1 MLNQDRSVADL
12 MREWRRTAGLST
24 TDVAAVTGKSVRTIE
39 GIEGGRGKDDFF
51 TVEAL
56 RSLIEKAKKKNQLA

>member
-1 MLNQDRSVADL
+1 MPVDFSSSPSRS
-12 MREWRRTAGLST
+12 
-24 TDVAAVTGKSVRTIE
+24 VTGKSVRTIE